1 MSVIYRYF
9 QLALFHARFQKF
21 IPGIGGWEGGLSPGI
36 ILVTRE
42 MRELTLVTLLLVCE
56 FQKNI
61 EFPGDYTYPSFKI
74 RACFMHSA
82 L

>member
-1 MSVIYRYF
+1 MRGSRNLSRVLEVGR
-9 QLALFHARFQKF
+9 
-21 IPGIGGWEGGLSPGI
+21 GGLSPGI

-56 FQKNI
+56 FLKNI

>member
-1 MSVIYRYF
+1 MLFQVKKDDCPVSQRHILPMSVIYRYF

-56 FQKNI
+56 F
-61 EFPGDYTYPSFKI
+61 
-74 RACFMHSA
+74 
-82 L
+82 